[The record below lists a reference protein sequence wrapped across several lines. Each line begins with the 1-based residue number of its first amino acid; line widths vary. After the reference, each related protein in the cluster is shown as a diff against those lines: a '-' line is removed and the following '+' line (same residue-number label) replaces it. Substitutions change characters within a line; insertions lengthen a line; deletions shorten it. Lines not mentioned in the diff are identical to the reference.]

1 MDRRAWQAIVYGV
14 TESDT
19 TELLTHQNFKFT
31 YPLAQYE
38 TAKELSQT
46 NKEKQ

>member
-19 TELLTHQNFKFT
+19 TELRTHQNFKFT